1 MMLRLCSARVLDL
14 RSFGLA
20 QDKFWIL
27 DWGSQ
32 CFDRHSAAL
41 SGYFSSS
48 RKSKIQNP
56 KCVGIF
62 AIAVTLAFG
71 GAVATAQQPRK
82 IPTVGIFYPD
92 STPGVCPDGFRQ
104 GMRELGYVDGQN
116 IVMELRSGE
125 SKPER
130 FREVAVDVVRSAP
143 DVIWTHGLSTLLAAK
158 QATTTIPIVV
168 GVSRNLVEQ
177 GIVSSLARPGGN
189 ITGMELRDLEIM
201 GKRLEIL
208 KEIVP
213 KASRVAVLVDTN
225 DQSHA
230 NVPKNIEQE
239 ARALN
244 VRLQR
249 VEASAPKAF
258 DKAFSA
264 MMQGRA
270 SALLIPENAM
280 FSANRQLILDLA
292 ISKRLPA
299 AAGGAHFADAGSLL
313 SYGANV
319 GDVCRRSATVVDKIL
334 KGRKPA
340 DLPLERAE
348 KFELV
353 VNLKTAK
360 QIGVTIP
367 PTVLARADRVIK

>member
-1 MMLRLCSARVLDL
+1 MRKARASSILFVVVLL
-14 RSFGLA
+14 
-20 QDKFWIL
+20 
-27 DWGSQ
+27 
-32 CFDRHSAAL
+32 
-41 SGYFSSS
+41 
-48 RKSKIQNP
+48 
-56 KCVGIF
+56 
-62 AIAVTLAFG
+62 
-71 GAVATAQQPRK
+71 AVAVMVEAQQPTK
-82 IPTVGIFYPD
+82 IPRIGMFYPD
-92 STPGVCPDGFRQ
+92 AKPGVCPNGFRQ
-104 GMRELGYVDGQN
+104 GMRELGYVDGHN
-116 IVMELRSGE
+116 IFIEFRSGE
-125 SKPER
+125 SNPTR
-130 FREVAVDVVRSAP
+130 FREVAADLVRSAP
-143 DVIWTHGLSTLLAAK
+143 DVIWTHGISTILAVK

-189 ITGMELRDLEIM
+189 ITGMELRDLEII

-208 KEIVP
+208 KETVP
-213 KASRVAVLVDTN
+213 KAARVAVLADTN
-225 DQSHA
+225 DPSHA
-230 NVPKNIEQE
+230 HILKNIEPE

-249 VEASAPKAF
+249 VEASARKAF
-258 DKAFSA
+258 DKAFSE
-264 MMQGRA
+264 MTQGRA
-270 SALLIPENAM
+270 DALLIPENPM
-280 FSANRQLILDLA
+280 FSANLQLIMELA

-299 AAGGAHFADAGSLL
+299 AAGGAHFADGGSLF

-319 GDVCRRSATVVDKIL
+319 GDLCRRSASVVDKIL

-367 PTVLARADRVIK
+367 PNVLAKADRVIR

>member
-1 MMLRLCSARVLDL
+1 MTKTFRATVRWL
-14 RSFGLA
+14 RSDNRQA
-20 QDKFWIL
+20 PP
-27 DWGSQ
+27 
-32 CFDRHSAAL
+32 RTE
-41 SGYFSSS
+41 
-48 RKSKIQNP
+48 IQNR
-56 KCVGIF
+56 KWVGLVTFI
-62 AIAVTLAFG
+62 VTLAMCG
-71 GAVATAQQPRK
+71 GVAEAQQPRK
-82 IPTVGIFYPD
+82 IPTIGMFYPD
-92 STPGVCPDGFRQ
+92 SEPGVCPDGFRQ
-104 GMRELGYVDGQN
+104 GMRELGYVDGQS
-116 IVMELRSGE
+116 IVIELRSGE

-130 FREVAVDVVRSAP
+130 FREIAADVVRRAP
-143 DVIWTHGLSTLLAAK
+143 DVIWTHGLSALLAAK

-208 KEIVP
+208 KETVP
-213 KASRVAVLVDTN
+213 KAARVAVLVDTN
-225 DQSHA
+225 DPSHA
-230 NVPKNIEQE
+230 NVPKNIEPE

-249 VEASAPKAF
+249 VEASTAEAF

-280 FSANRQLILDLA
+280 FSANRQRIA
-292 ISKRLPA
+292 ERAMSKRLPA
-299 AAGGAHFADAGSLL
+299 AAGGAHFAETGSLL

-319 GDVCRRSATVVDKIL
+319 GDLCRRSATVVDKIL

-348 KFELV
+348 KFEFV

-360 QIGVTIP
+360 QVGVTIP
-367 PTVLARADRVIK
+367 PTVLARADKVIK

>member
-1 MMLRLCSARVLDL
+1 
-14 RSFGLA
+14 
-20 QDKFWIL
+20 
-27 DWGSQ
+27 
-32 CFDRHSAAL
+32 
-41 SGYFSSS
+41 
-48 RKSKIQNP
+48 
-56 KCVGIF
+56 
-62 AIAVTLAFG
+62 
-71 GAVATAQQPRK
+71 
-82 IPTVGIFYPD
+82 
-92 STPGVCPDGFRQ
+92 
-104 GMRELGYVDGQN
+104 MRELGYVDGQN

-130 FREVAVDVVRSAP
+130 LREVAVDVVRRAP

-213 KASRVAVLVDTN
+213 KASLVAVLVDTN

-244 VRLQR
+244 LRLQR
-249 VEASAPKAF
+249 VETSAAEAF

-270 SALLIPENAM
+270 GALLIPENAM
-280 FSANRQLILDLA
+280 FSANRQRIAELA
-292 ISKRLPA
+292 ISKRLPT
-299 AAGGAHFADAGSLL
+299 AAGGAHFANAGSLL

-319 GDVCRRSATVVDKIL
+319 GDLCRRSASIVDKIL

-360 QIGVTIP
+360 QIGVPIP

>member
-1 MMLRLCSARVLDL
+1 MNKTFCNRF
-14 RSFGLA
+14 SFFYS
-20 QDKFWIL
+20 DN
-27 DWGSQ
+27 
-32 CFDRHSAAL
+32 
-41 SGYFSSS
+41 
-48 RKSKIQNP
+48 RKSKACTEPRRSIQNP
-56 KCVGIF
+56 KWVGIF
-62 AIAVTLAFG
+62 AIAVTLGFG

-82 IPTVGIFYPD
+82 IPTIGIFYPD

-158 QATTTIPIVV
+158 QATTTIPIVA

-189 ITGMELRDLEIM
+189 ITWMELRDLEIM

-239 ARALN
+239 AHALN
-244 VRLQR
+244 LRLQR
-249 VEASAPKAF
+249 VETSAAEAF

-264 MMQGRA
+264 MMRGRA

-280 FSANRQLILDLA
+280 FSASRQRIAELA
-292 ISKRLPA
+292 ISKRLPV
-299 AAGGAHFADAGSLL
+299 AAGGSHFADAGSLL

-319 GDVCRRSATVVDKIL
+319 GDLCRRSATVVDKIL

-353 VNLKTAK
+353 VNLKTAR

-367 PTVLARADRVIK
+367 PTVLAAADKVIR

>member
-1 MMLRLCSARVLDL
+1 M
-14 RSFGLA
+14 
-20 QDKFWIL
+20 IL
-27 DWGSQ
+27 DFDWGTQRVKKMPS
-32 CFDRHSAAL
+32 L
-41 SGYFSSS
+41 NPGLVSGS
-48 RKSKIQNP
+48 RKSKIRNL
-56 KCVGIF
+56 KSVGSVVF
-62 AIAVTLAFG
+62 VVTLAMC
-71 GAVATAQQPRK
+71 VALADAQQPGK
-82 IPTVGIFYPD
+82 IPRIGMLYPD
-92 STPGVCPDGFRQ
+92 SEPGVCPDGFRE
-104 GMRELGYVDGQN
+104 GMRELGYVDGKN
-116 IVMELRSGE
+116 IVIEFRSGE

-130 FREVAVDVVRSAP
+130 FREVAADLVRGAP
-143 DVIWTHGLSTLLAAK
+143 DVIWTHGIATLLAAK

-189 ITGMELRDLEIM
+189 ITGMELRDLEII

-208 KEIVP
+208 KETVP
-213 KASRVAVLVDTN
+213 KAASVAVLVDTN

-230 NVPKNIEQE
+230 NIPKNIEPE

-244 VRLQR
+244 LRLQR
-249 VEASAPKAF
+249 VETNAAEGF

-264 MMQGRA
+264 MIQGRA
-270 SALLIPENAM
+270 GALLIPENAM
-280 FSANRQLILDLA
+280 FSASRRRIAELA

-299 AAGGAHFADAGSLL
+299 VAGGAHFADAGSLL

-319 GDVCRRSATVVDKIL
+319 GDLCRRSATVVDKIL
-334 KGRKPA
+334 KGRKAA

-353 VNLKTAK
+353 VNLNTAK

-367 PTVLARADRVIK
+367 PTVLTAANRVIK

>member
-1 MMLRLCSARVLDL
+1 MNTQFRIRWLD
-14 RSFGLA
+14 S
-20 QDKFWIL
+20 I
-27 DWGSQ
+27 
-32 CFDRHSAAL
+32 
-41 SGYFSSS
+41 SGN
-48 RKSKIQNP
+48 RKSRVQNL
-56 KCVGIF
+56 KSVG
-62 AIAVTLAFG
+62 AVALVVTLAMC
-71 GAVATAQQPRK
+71 GAVAEAQQPRK
-82 IPTVGIFYPD
+82 IPMIGMLYPD
-92 STPGVCPDGFRQ
+92 SKPGVCPDGFRQ

-116 IVMELRSGE
+116 IVIEFRSGE

-130 FREVAVDVVRSAP
+130 FREVAADLVRSAP
-143 DVIWTHGLSTLLAAK
+143 DVIWTHGISTLLAAK

-168 GVSRNLVEQ
+168 GVSRDLVEQ

-189 ITGMELRDLEIM
+189 ITGMELRDLEII
-201 GKRLEIL
+201 GKRLEVL
-208 KEIVP
+208 KETVP
-213 KASRVAVLVDTN
+213 KADRVAVLIDTN
-225 DQSHA
+225 DPSHA
-230 NVPKNIEQE
+230 NVLKNIEPE

-249 VEASAPKAF
+249 VEASAAKVF
-258 DKAFSA
+258 DTAFSA
-264 MMQGRA
+264 MMQARA

-280 FSANRQLILDLA
+280 FSSNRQLILELA

-319 GDVCRRSATVVDKIL
+319 GDMCRRSASVVDKIL

-348 KFELV
+348 KFEFV

>member
-1 MMLRLCSARVLDL
+1 M
-14 RSFGLA
+14 G
-20 QDKFWIL
+20 I
-27 DWGSQ
+27 
-32 CFDRHSAAL
+32 AL
-41 SGYFSSS
+41 
-48 RKSKIQNP
+48 
-56 KCVGIF
+56 V
-62 AIAVTLAFG
+62 VTLAMC
-71 GAVATAQQPRK
+71 GAVAEAQQPGR
-82 IPTVGIFYPD
+82 IPTIGMFYPD

-116 IVMELRSGE
+116 IVIAFRSGE
-125 SKPER
+125 SKPDR
-130 FREVAVDVVRSAP
+130 FREVAADVVRSAP
-143 DVIWTHGLSTLLAAK
+143 DVIWTHGISTILAAK

-208 KEIVP
+208 KETVP
-213 KASRVAVLVDTN
+213 KAARVAVLVDTN
-225 DQSHA
+225 DPSHA
-230 NVPKNIEQE
+230 NIPKNIEPE

-249 VEASAPKAF
+249 VEASAAEAF

-264 MMQGRA
+264 MVQGRA
-270 SALLIPENAM
+270 SAVLIPENAM
-280 FSANRQLILDLA
+280 FSANRQRIAKLA

-299 AAGGAHFADAGSLL
+299 AAGGSHFADAGSLL

-319 GDVCRRSATVVDKIL
+319 GDLCRRSAAVVDKIL

-348 KFELV
+348 KFKFV
-353 VNLKTAK
+353 VNLITAK
-360 QIGVTIP
+360 QIGVAIP
-367 PTVLARADRVIK
+367 PTVLAGTDKVIK

>member
-1 MMLRLCSARVLDL
+1 MKT
-14 RSFGLA
+14 
-20 QDKFWIL
+20 QFWIRWL
-27 DWGSQ
+27 DSI
-32 CFDRHSAAL
+32 
-41 SGYFSSS
+41 SGN
-48 RKSKIQNP
+48 RKSRIQNL
-56 KCVGIF
+56 KSVGSV
-62 AIAVTLAFG
+62 AVVVTLAMCW
-71 GAVATAQQPRK
+71 AVAEAQQPGR
-82 IPTVGIFYPD
+82 IPTIGMLYPD
-92 STPGVCPDGFRQ
+92 AKPGVCPDGFRQ

-116 IVMELRSGE
+116 IVIKFHSGE
-125 SKPER
+125 SNSER
-130 FREVAVDVVRSAP
+130 FREVAADVVRSTP
-143 DVIWTHGLSTLLAAK
+143 DVIWTHGISTLLAAK

-168 GVSRNLVEQ
+168 GVSRDLVEQ

-189 ITGMELRDLEIM
+189 ITGMELRDLEII

-208 KEIVP
+208 KETVP
-213 KASRVAVLVDTN
+213 KAASVAVLVDSN
-225 DQSHA
+225 DPSHA
-230 NVPKNIEQE
+230 NVTKSIEPE

-270 SALLIPENAM
+270 NALLIPENAM
-280 FSANRQLILDLA
+280 FSANRQRMAELA
-292 ISKRLPA
+292 VSKRLPA
-299 AAGGAHFADAGSLL
+299 AAGGSHFADAGSLL

-319 GDVCRRSATVVDKIL
+319 GDLCRRSATMVDKIL

-353 VNLKTAK
+353 VNLITAK

-367 PTVLARADRVIK
+367 PNVLARADRVIR